1 MRKVTR
7 PWWLTAGL
15 GATLLSGLAAPTLE
29 VRLNR
34 DDLHLDG
41 DDLRVSAP
49 AKFQFLSGKPLE
61 KLKDGATLV
70 YLAQLSLSAS
80 SDAGTPLIR
89 PAVNRFVVSYDVWEE
104 KFSVTS
110 TGLERA
116 TASHLSA
123 SAAEGWCLDHLPL
136 VIDGVPRDKP
146 LWIKLELRAEDARDQ
161 AGVVGESGINLT
173 RLIEVFSN
181 PARAQQMHWEASAG
195 PVRLEDL
202 KRERRSSRSG

>member
-1 MRKVTR
+1 MRKVAG

-15 GATLLSGLAAPTLE
+15 GTTLLVGFAAPILQ
-29 VRLNR
+29 VRLGG
-34 DDLHLDG
+34 DDLRVDG
-41 DDLRVSAP
+41 DDLRVSVP

-61 KLKDGATLV
+61 KLKDGATLE

-80 SDAGTPLIR
+80 SEVSTPLVR

-110 TGLERA
+110 TVLERA

-123 SAAEGWCLDHLPL
+123 AAAEAWCLDHLPL
-136 VIDGVPRDKP
+136 GIDGVPRDKP

-161 AGVVGESGINLT
+161 TGIFGSSSINLT

>member
-1 MRKVTR
+1 MRKFTR
-7 PWWLTAGL
+7 PWWLAAGA
-15 GATLLSGLAAPTLE
+15 GATLLLGLAAPTLP
-29 VRLNR
+29 VRLGG

-49 AKFQFLSGKPLE
+49 AKFEFLSGKPLE
-61 KLKDGATLV
+61 KLRDGATLV

-80 SDAGTPLIR
+80 SEAGTPLIR

-110 TGLERA
+110 TALDRA

-123 SAAEGWCLDHLPL
+123 AAAEGWCLDHLPL
-136 VIDGVPRDKP
+136 GIDGVPRDKP

-161 AGVVGESGINLT
+161 AAVLGESGINLT

-181 PARAQQMHWEASAG
+181 PARAQQMRWEAMGG
-195 PVRLEDL
+195 PFLLEDL
-202 KRERRSSRSG
+202 KRERRGSRSG